1 MGKDTFRRGD
11 FASQGVGTNR
21 PNKSYKLRIR
31 DLAEE
36 EKPREKLRRYG
47 PTSLKND
54 ELMAVILGRGTKREG
69 VLELAKRVISQ
80 YGDQAAFSQ
89 GDVLTLEK
97 VLNLSPVQACQVVA
111 VFELGK
117 RLFGRTTDVFLRSP
131 EEVFEY
137 AKDMVRLR
145 KEHLRGLYL
154 DTRNK
159 LVRDEVIAI
168 GTLNASLAH
177 PREIFHP
184 AIESHAAAILLVH
197 NHPSGDPL
205 PSHDDIELTRQVY
218 EASKIIDIAVLD
230 HVIIGSQNYCSLK
243 DHTGIWEYSK

>member
-1 MGKDTFRRGD
+1 MDR
-11 FASQGVGTNR
+11 S
-21 PNKSYKLRIR
+21 NKFYTLRIR
-31 DLAEE
+31 DLPEE

-54 ELMAVILGRGTKREG
+54 ELMAVILGRGTRKEGILEISKRI
-69 VLELAKRVISQ
+69 ISQ
-80 YGDQAAFSQ
+80 YGDQAALSQ
-89 GDVLTLEK
+89 GDVVTLEK

-117 RLFGRTTDVFLRSP
+117 RLFGRTTEVFLRSP

-137 AKDMVRLR
+137 AKDMVRLK

-159 LVRDEVIAI
+159 LVRDEIIAI

-205 PSHDDIELTRQVY
+205 PSRDDITLTRQVL
-218 EASKIIDIAVLD
+218 EAGKIVDIALLD
-230 HVIIGSQNYCSLK
+230 HVIIGARDYCSLK
-243 DHTGIWEYSK
+243 EHTGMWEISK